1 MKVALDPW
9 LGMAFGMQA
18 LRQVAACEDGALLGA
33 LGVGAEPLPHQM
45 ATVERILTAPEI
57 RHLIA
62 DEVGL
67 GKTIQSLMIV
77 NALHLANP
85 KYRTLVVAPDF
96 LLEQWASEFST
107 RCNISPTVPEEGRE
121 DADYE
126 NAPLVLIRPGTLT
139 APNFLDRAVNDFD
152 LLIVDEPQ
160 ALTQDQ
166 RDALART
173 RFASTLLLSA
183 TPGFGN
189 PRMRQQILRLIEPDR
204 TESALLN
211 ESPAETVI
219 AADEAAARYALLAGE
234 GDPAT
239 IWAAQALGRRICRW
253 TRRDWPEITPARVV
267 QRIDVP
273 PFGHELVLIEKA
285 TELLNRPVNDAE
297 ERIPLSLRA
306 QRLHRL
312 GEPARDAMKE
322 LGAPYPSEDGDTH
335 FDALLDRLLIIWEE
349 DPEARVIVVVGD
361 NPTIDRL
368 ASRLERYFPEA
379 GPVAQVRRARAI
391 ISETEAM
398 TTAFDQLDGYRQ
410 GSSRLLLLGD
420 WAEAGLNLHYGTR
433 EIIFYACPWSIRAVD
448 QLTGRL
454 DRLAKGAERH
464 IRSRKTR
471 REIGV
476 SVIAWQ
482 GSPEVRVVEGIEGI
496 GVFERPR
503 APVSEKTQES
513 IDDDLFCCAAGR
525 GYRAAL
531 ERLTSL
537 EVEDV
542 FALSDPVLATA
553 NPYDRD
559 HALSLY
565 KNNELATKA
574 VPGALPS
581 SKPENN
587 GARAAAE
594 NAIDGWLKAM
604 GAAEVFRIST
614 RADAEN
620 PQLRGTLLWYPDT
633 VARGEVTRPILLP
646 TLETTGKHY
655 PNYDDGAAAFIARR
669 RHLAVPAAANIAPE
683 NLRDRA
689 LRYFDH
695 GNVLHGELCSA
706 LIAHGRGT
714 LDGSPP
720 PTVAVTYPPGHPFNE
735 KNSEPMI
742 VACALERGHP
752 RIVTDKERELVLGDC
767 SNRRDKDDVLR
778 LLKAGL
784 EADARWRRRQS
795 PARFALAGIRYDR
808 EVGTWGKM
816 PEEMCVSALDPRGDG
831 WTTGQCHKATMAERK
846 LLAAGIK
853 HLTGLLAIDK
863 CTPDAAA
870 FNARKTL
877 IEADLVHAVRALRA
891 RKARDVESNRQVRN
905 VAEGLARRY
914 DARIAATERVA
925 RIRCILLEKG
935 WKTTSEIRSL
945 AIHPRPQQDV

>member
-18 LRQVAACEDGALLGA
+18 LRQVASCDDGALLGA
-33 LGVGAEPLPHQM
+33 LGAGAEPLPHQM

-77 NALHLANP
+77 NALHLVDP
-85 KYRTLVVAPDF
+85 KHRTLVVAPDF

-107 RCNISPTVPEEGRE
+107 RCNISPTVRAEGRE

-139 APNFLDRAVNDFD
+139 APNFLDRAVDDFD

-160 ALTQDQ
+160 ALTEDQ
-166 RDALART
+166 RDTLART

-211 ESPAETVI
+211 ESPAEMVI
-219 AADEAAARYALLAGE
+219 AADEAAARHALLAGE

-267 QRIDVP
+267 QRIVVP
-273 PFGHELVLIEKA
+273 PFGHESVLIEKA
-285 TELLNRPVNDAE
+285 TELLNRPVNDAV
-297 ERIPLSLRA
+297 ERNRLSLRA

-322 LGAPYPSEDGDTH
+322 LGAPYPTEDGDTH
-335 FDALLDRLLIIWEE
+335 FDALLDRLLIIWED
-349 DPEARVIVVVGD
+349 DPEARVVVVVGD

-368 ASRLERYFPEA
+368 TSRLESYFPEA
-379 GPVAQVRRARAI
+379 GPVAQVRRTRAI
-391 ISETEAM
+391 SSETEAM

-410 GSSRLLLLGD
+410 GRSRLLLLGD

-482 GSPEVRVVEGIEGI
+482 GSPEARVVEAIASLGI
-496 GVFERPR
+496 FERPR
-503 APVSEKTQES
+503 ASVSEETQQAIE
-513 IDDDLFCCAAGR
+513 DDLYACATGR

-531 ERLTSL
+531 DRLASL
-537 EVEDV
+537 AVEDV

-553 NPYDRD
+553 DPYDRG
-559 HALSLY
+559 HALALY
-565 KNNELATKA
+565 KCSEMATEA

-581 SKPENN
+581 PMPENN
-587 GARAAAE
+587 GVRAAAE

-604 GAAEVFRIST
+604 RVAEVFRIST
-614 RADAEN
+614 RADAES
-620 PQLRGTLLWYPDT
+620 PQLKGILLWYPDT
-633 VARGEVTRPILLP
+633 VVRGDVTRPIMLP

-669 RHLAVPAAANIAPE
+669 RHLAVPPAINIAPE
-683 NLRDRA
+683 NLRERA
-689 LRYFDH
+689 LRFFDH
-695 GNVLHGELCSA
+695 GNALHGELCSA
-706 LIAHGRGT
+706 LIAHGRGS
-714 LDGSPP
+714 LDGSRPP
-720 PTVAVTYPPGHPFNE
+720 YVAVTYPPGHPFND

-752 RIVTDKERELVLGDC
+752 RIVTDTERKFVLGDC
-767 SNRRDKDDVLR
+767 DKRDHGGALR

-784 EADARWRRRQS
+784 AADARWRRRQS
-795 PARFALAGIRYDR
+795 PARFMLAGIRCDR
-808 EVGTWGKM
+808 EVGTWVKM
-816 PEEMCVSALDPRGDG
+816 PEEMCVSALDPRGEG
-831 WTTGQCHKATMAERK
+831 KTTGQCHKATMAERK
-846 LLAAGIK
+846 LLAAGMT
-853 HLTGLLAIDK
+853 HLTDLLAIDR
-863 CTPDAAA
+863 CTPDAAV
-870 FNARKTL
+870 FNARKML

-914 DARIAATERVA
+914 DARIAATKRVA
-925 RIRCILLEKG
+925 QIRCFQLEKG
-935 WKTTSEIRSL
+935 WKTTSEIRCL
-945 AIHPRPQQDV
+945 AIHPRPRQDV

>member
-1 MKVALDPW
+1 MTVSLDPW

-18 LRQVAACEDGALLGA
+18 LRQIAACEDGALLGA

-77 NALHLANP
+77 NALHLADPNH
-85 KYRTLVVAPDF
+85 RTLVVAPDF

-126 NAPLVLIRPGTLT
+126 NAPVVLIRPGTLT
-139 APNFLDRAVNDFD
+139 APNFLDGAVGDFD

-189 PRMRQQILRLIEPDR
+189 PRMRRQILRLIEPDR

-211 ESPAETVI
+211 DNQTETVI
-219 AADEAAARYALLAGE
+219 AEDETAARHALMAGE

-239 IWAAQALGRRICRW
+239 IWAAQAFGRRICRW

-273 PFGHELVLIEKA
+273 PFRHETFLMEKA
-285 TELLNRPVNDAE
+285 TELLNRPVNNVE
-297 ERIPLSLRA
+297 ERNRLSLRA
-306 QRLHRL
+306 QRLHRQ
-312 GEPARDAMKE
+312 GESARSAMKE
-322 LGAPYPSEDGDTH
+322 MGISYPPENGDAH

-349 DPEARVIVVVGD
+349 DPEARVVIVVGD

-368 ASRLERYFPEA
+368 TSRLERYFPEA
-379 GPVAQVRRARAI
+379 GPVAQIRRARDI
-391 ISETEAM
+391 SSETQAM

-410 GSSRLLLLGD
+410 GNSRLLLLGD

-448 QLTGRL
+448 QLTGRI

-482 GSPEVRVVEGIEGI
+482 GSPEARVVEGLASL
-496 GVFERPR
+496 GVFERPH
-503 APVSEKTQES
+503 APVSEETQQA
-513 IDDDLFCCAAGR
+513 IQDDLYACAAGR
-525 GYRAAL
+525 GSGAAL
-531 ERLTSL
+531 DRLTSL
-537 EVEDV
+537 AAEDV
-542 FALSDPVLATA
+542 FALSDPVLAAAT
-553 NPYDRD
+553 PYDRE
-559 HALSLY
+559 HALALY
-565 KNNELATKA
+565 EGNEVVTEA

-581 SKPENN
+581 PKPEKD

-594 NAIDGWLKAM
+594 NAVDGWLKAM
-604 GAAEVFRIST
+604 RAAKVFRISK
-614 RADAEN
+614 REDAEN
-620 PQLRGTLLWYPDT
+620 PRLKGTLLWYPDT
-633 VARGEVTRPILLP
+633 VARGDVTRPIMLP
-646 TLETTGKHY
+646 TLEATGKHY
-655 PNYDDGAAAFIARR
+655 PNYDDGAVAFIVRR
-669 RHLAVPAAANIAPE
+669 RHLAVPPATNITLE

-689 LRYFDH
+689 LRFFDH

-706 LIAHGRGT
+706 LIAHGRGS
-714 LDGSPP
+714 LDRSPP
-720 PTVAVTYPPGHPFNE
+720 PTVAVTYPPGHPFDD
-735 KNSEPMI
+735 KNTEPMI

-752 RIVTDKERELVLGDC
+752 RMVTDKEREFVLGDC
-767 SNRRDKDDVLR
+767 TNARDRGDVLR

-784 EADARWRRRQS
+784 NADARWRRRQS
-795 PARFALAGIRYDR
+795 PALFTLAGIGFDR
-808 EVGTWGKM
+808 ETGTWVTM
-816 PEEMCVSALDPRGDG
+816 PEDMCVAALDPRGEDR
-831 WTTGQCHKATMAERK
+831 TTGRCLKATVAERK
-846 LLAAGIK
+846 LLAAGMT
-853 HLTGLLAIDK
+853 HLTALLAHDGSA
-863 CTPDAAA
+863 PDAAA
-870 FNARKTL
+870 FEERKKL
-877 IEADLVHAVRALRA
+877 IAADLVHAVRALRA
-891 RKARDVESNRQVRN
+891 LKARDVETNRQVRN

-925 RIRCILLEKG
+925 LIRRILLEKG
-935 WKTTSEIRSL
+935 WTTTREIRCL
-945 AIHPRPQQDV
+945 AIHPRPRPDV

>member
-1 MKVALDPW
+1 VKVALDPW

-18 LRQVAACEDGALLGA
+18 LRQVASCDDGALLGA
-33 LGVGAEPLPHQM
+33 LGAGAEPLPHQM

-77 NALHLANP
+77 NALHLVDP
-85 KYRTLVVAPDF
+85 KHRTLVVAPDF

-107 RCNISPTVPEEGRE
+107 RCNISPTVRAEGRE

-139 APNFLDRAVNDFD
+139 APNFLDRAVDDFD

-160 ALTQDQ
+160 ALTEDQ
-166 RDALART
+166 RDTLART

-211 ESPAETVI
+211 ESPAEMVI
-219 AADEAAARYALLAGE
+219 AADEAAARHALLAGE

-267 QRIDVP
+267 QRIVVP
-273 PFGHELVLIEKA
+273 PFGHESVLIEKA
-285 TELLNRPVNDAE
+285 TELLNRPVNDAV
-297 ERIPLSLRA
+297 ERNRLSLRA

-322 LGAPYPSEDGDTH
+322 LGAPYPTEDGDTH
-335 FDALLDRLLIIWEE
+335 FDALLDRLLIIWED
-349 DPEARVIVVVGD
+349 DPEARVVVVVGD

-368 ASRLERYFPEA
+368 TSRLESYFPEA
-379 GPVAQVRRARAI
+379 GPVAQVRRTRAI
-391 ISETEAM
+391 SSETEAM

-410 GSSRLLLLGD
+410 GRSRLLLLGD

-482 GSPEVRVVEGIEGI
+482 GSPEARVVEAIASLGI
-496 GVFERPR
+496 FERPR
-503 APVSEKTQES
+503 ASVSEETQQAIE
-513 IDDDLFCCAAGR
+513 DDLYACATGR

-531 ERLTSL
+531 DRLASL
-537 EVEDV
+537 AVEDV

-553 NPYDRD
+553 DPYDRG
-559 HALSLY
+559 HALALY
-565 KNNELATKA
+565 KCSEMATEA

-581 SKPENN
+581 PMPENN
-587 GARAAAE
+587 GVRAAAE

-604 GAAEVFRIST
+604 RVAEVFRIST
-614 RADAEN
+614 RADAES
-620 PQLRGTLLWYPDT
+620 PQLKGILLWYSDT
-633 VARGEVTRPILLP
+633 VVRGDVTRPIMLP

-669 RHLAVPAAANIAPE
+669 RHLAVPPAINIAPE
-683 NLRDRA
+683 NLRERA
-689 LRYFDH
+689 LRFFDH

-706 LIAHGRGT
+706 LIAHGRGS
-714 LDGSPP
+714 LDGSRPP
-720 PTVAVTYPPGHPFNE
+720 YVAVTYPAGHPFND

-752 RIVTDKERELVLGDC
+752 RIVTDTERKFVLGDC
-767 SNRRDKDDVLR
+767 DKRDHGGALR

-784 EADARWRRRQS
+784 AADARWRRRQS
-795 PARFALAGIRYDR
+795 PARFMLAGIRCDR
-808 EVGTWGKM
+808 EVGTWVKM
-816 PEEMCVSALDPRGDG
+816 PEEMCVSALDPRGEG
-831 WTTGQCHKATMAERK
+831 KTTGQCHKATMAERK
-846 LLAAGIK
+846 LLAAGMT
-853 HLTGLLAIDK
+853 HLTDLLAIDR
-863 CTPDAAA
+863 CTPDAAV
-870 FNARKTL
+870 FNARKML

-914 DARIAATERVA
+914 DARIAATKRVA
-925 RIRCILLEKG
+925 QIRCFQLEKG
-935 WKTTSEIRSL
+935 WKTTSEIRCL
-945 AIHPRPQQDV
+945 AIHPRPRQDV